1 MRMLRALEEAGWAL
15 PGIRLKSLMKLENPF
30 FFFKTVL

>member
-1 MRMLRALEEAGWAL
+1 MPRALEEAGWAE
-15 PGIRLKSLMKLENPF
+15 PGFQPKSLMKLENPF